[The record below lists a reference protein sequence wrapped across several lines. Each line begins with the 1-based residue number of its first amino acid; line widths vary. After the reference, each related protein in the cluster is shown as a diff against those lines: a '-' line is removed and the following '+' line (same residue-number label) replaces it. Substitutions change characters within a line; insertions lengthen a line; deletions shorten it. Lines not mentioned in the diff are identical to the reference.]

1 MATSYNTTVKL
12 YKSVPLIKGGT
23 EVLYKSGSAAESE
36 LSQFQVGTYSAYYFE
51 RENRR
56 YIQIDDVFG
65 SLDDVNYISF
75 ANMSHGGKIYF
86 AFVDQV
92 VYINDHNT
100 QIEFTLDPFPTFIGD
115 TTLFTN
121 SYIIR
126 NTLLTDVRGANL
138 QPDYLPRSCKTRFV
152 VLDSLAVSCKNR
164 ARVVFAGKNGTGWPI
179 TSPAGY
185 PSGIQYAVLSD
196 TILQDIVDHGGSII
210 GAYMYPDAFQ
220 DGAQKIAEAGT
231 PLTGNPLAHMATYTH
246 EKLRTG
252 IYTQVAIATS
262 NTFKTYELEEFAN
275 VNSVSFGVVYFF
287 APAFSIF
294 IYPKN
299 YKGIPENTAEGVYL
313 QGPSL
318 SISAQQGYTA
328 AQMSSDIFAGLM
340 AGGSG
345 AISGAAAGGWVG
357 AIAGG
362 VAGLAGGALNMA
374 KNAYMSQ
381 FKTPQV
387 FGGALP
393 ITDDDYTLRAYL
405 VAVSPSLSDCIR
417 IDDYF
422 DYFGYNL
429 EEMRLSAGVNLTD
442 KAYLQT
448 GCEFVHGS
456 EADAALNARIMS
468 GIKIRKTL
476 S

>member
-36 LSQFQVGTYSAYYFE
+36 LSQFQVRTYSAYYFE

-56 YIQIDDVFG
+56 YVQIDDIFG
-65 SLDDVNYISF
+65 NLDDVNYLSF
-75 ANMSHGGKIYF
+75 ANMSHGGKIYC
-86 AFVDQV
+86 AFVDQI

-100 QIEFTLDPFPTFIGD
+100 QIEFTIDPFATFIDD
-115 TTLFTN
+115 TSLFEY

-138 QPDYLPRSCKTRFV
+138 QPDYLPRSCKTRPV
-152 VLDSLAVSCKNR
+152 VLDTLAVSCKNR

-185 PSGIQYAVLSD
+185 VTGLQYAVLTD

-210 GAYMYPDAFQ
+210 GAYMYPDSFQ
-220 DGAQKIAEAGT
+220 DGAQKIAVAGT
-231 PLTGNPLAHMATYTH
+231 PLAGDPLAHMTGYNH

-252 IYTQVAIATS
+252 IYTQVALVTS
-262 NTFKTYELEEFAN
+262 SAVKTYELEEFAN
-275 VNSVSFGVVYFF
+275 VNNVQFGVVYFF
-287 APAFSIF
+287 APAFSVF

-299 YKGIPENTAEGVYL
+299 YKGVPENTSEGVYI
-313 QGPSL
+313 QAPSL

-328 AQMSSDIFAGLM
+328 SQMTTDIFSGLM

-345 AISGAAAGGWVG
+345 AISGAAAGGWIG

-381 FKTPQV
+381 FKTPQI
-387 FGGALP
+387 FGGNVP
-393 ITDDDYTLRAYL
+393 VTDDDYTLRAYL
-405 VAVSPSLSDCIR
+405 CAVSPSLSDCIR
-417 IDDYF
+417 IDDYM

-429 EEMRLSAGVNLTD
+429 EEMRLSAGVNTTD

-448 GCEFVHGS
+448 GSEFVHGS
-456 EADAALNARIMS
+456 EADTELNARIMT
-468 GIKIRKTL
+468 GIKIRRTL
-476 S
+476 